1 MKTSD
6 SLRLYRSHHVI
17 DVAVEGSMPMYTY
30 RCRVDGI
37 RVIPTR
43 NGKWRHHPDDIV
55 KLLEAEYGGPWG
67 GPRQVVVEDHD
78 GYIVTAD
85 LAE

>member
-1 MKTSD
+1 MDMTESAAT
-6 SLRLYRSHHVI
+6 LAQYRSAHLI

-55 KLLEAEYGGPWG
+55 KLLDAEYGGPWG
-67 GPRQVVVEDHD
+67 QPMASVR
-78 GYIVTAD
+78 
-85 LAE
+85 